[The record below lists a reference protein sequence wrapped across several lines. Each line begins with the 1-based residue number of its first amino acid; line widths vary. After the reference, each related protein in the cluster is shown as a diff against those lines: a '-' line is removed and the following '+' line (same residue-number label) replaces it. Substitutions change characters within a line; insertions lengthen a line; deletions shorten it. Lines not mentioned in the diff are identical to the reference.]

1 MEKMENGEWR
11 MENKECNFTFLGFN
25 SNSQFSRPPA
35 SIALAN
41 FRRTVIKHLLLL
53 ITLLLFSC
61 YSFTATTLPEHIKT
75 VQIEDVDYRSFDPVL
90 GNRLQE
96 GIKELFRINAS
107 AVRIV
112 NEEASANFKVTILS
126 YSNRPESQSSN
137 ADVETYRVTIGV
149 EVSFYD
155 NVRKKSIYE
164 NRNLTA
170 SGSYDVQKNESEER
184 HGQERAIEN
193 LQNLIVMNALAKW

>member
-1 MEKMENGEWR
+1 MHFFK
-11 MENKECNFTFLGFN
+11 LII
-25 SNSQFSRPPA
+25 FS
-35 SIALAN
+35 S
-41 FRRTVIKHLLLL
+41 
-53 ITLLLFSC
+53 LLLFSC

-96 GIKELFRINAS
+96 GIKELFRINAP

-112 NEEASANFKVTILS
+112 NEDASANFKVTILN

-137 ADVETYRVTIGV
+137 ADVETYRVTIGA

-155 NVRKKSIYE
+155 NIRKKSIYE
-164 NRNLTA
+164 NRSVSA
-170 SGSYDVQKNESEER
+170 SGSYDVQKNESEEM
-184 HGQERAIEN
+184 HGQERAIKA
-193 LQNLIVMNALAKW
+193 LQDIIVANALAKW